1 METQINSFVVT
12 PQGSKII
19 SVFGY
24 SSKGVPGLEIVG
36 MGKLAK
42 NVKEKCIYLT
52 RIRRLSLP
60 MRRFVICVDLNDLD
74 DCVSSRNLKWLE
86 FPILL
91 AFWHLA
97 GLVPVAKL
105 EDCLT
110 AGHVSVKGDVI
121 HMPLPDDISRSLKQ
135 KLNPMV
141 SKGIKLISNFSDERL
156 WSIDSA
162 MLLEHIP
169 QMNFNKMNFK

>member
-12 PQGSKII
+12 PQGCKVI

-24 SSKGVPGLEIVG
+24 SSKGIPGLEIIG

-42 NVKEKCIYLT
+42 NIKEKCIYLT

-60 MRRFVICVDLNDLD
+60 MRRFVICIDLNDLEENMT
-74 DCVSSRNLKWLE
+74 SRNLKWLE

-97 GLVPVAKL
+97 GLVPIAKL
-105 EDCLT
+105 DDCLT
-110 AGHVSVKGDVI
+110 AGHVSVTGEII
-121 HMPLPDDISRSLKQ
+121 HMPLPADITQRLQQ
-135 KLNPMV
+135 KLNPMAT
-141 SKGIKLISNFSDERL
+141 KGIKLISNLTEEHL

-169 QMNFNKMNFK
+169 DLSFKL